1 MSTSYG
7 NLSIS
12 PMVLVYMGSDAPKC
26 EILRSRR
33 HRRRRAARG
42 GPMAPKLEVAKL
54 RYGWLKLF
62 PTGSL
67 SIPDGFST
75 FKNRN
80 QAMREPP
87 KRCE

>member
-1 MSTSYG
+1 
-7 NLSIS
+7 
-12 PMVLVYMGSDAPKC
+12 MVLLYMGSDAPKC

-54 RYGWLKLF
+54 RYEWFKLL

-67 SIPDGFST
+67 SMTDGIST
-75 FKNRN
+75 FK
-80 QAMREPP
+80 AATKPREGLAQ
-87 KRCE
+87 EV